1 MKRIFAF
8 GQCLKILLKKKIFNS
23 SKTDISHECQRMIND
38 TKNLVLADEEKR
50 EEEYIDNYNITT
62 RWQTV

>member
-1 MKRIFAF
+1 MKWIFAIS
-8 GQCLKILLKKKIFNS
+8 QCLKSLLKKKIFND
-23 SKTDISHECQRMIND
+23 SKTDISHECQKMIKD

-50 EEEYIDNYNITT
+50 EEEYIDNYTITT